1 MFNINI
7 FTISFDKLNASVLD
21 KSSNFFKQ
29 KSYWPFEWQ
38 SNSNN
43 LCKTPNG
50 LISKELKDVFSQGVL
65 IKYQNV
71 TYGN

>member
-29 KSYWPFEWQ
+29 KSYWPFEW
-38 SNSNN
+38 
-43 LCKTPNG
+43 
-50 LISKELKDVFSQGVL
+50 
-65 IKYQNV
+65 
-71 TYGN
+71 